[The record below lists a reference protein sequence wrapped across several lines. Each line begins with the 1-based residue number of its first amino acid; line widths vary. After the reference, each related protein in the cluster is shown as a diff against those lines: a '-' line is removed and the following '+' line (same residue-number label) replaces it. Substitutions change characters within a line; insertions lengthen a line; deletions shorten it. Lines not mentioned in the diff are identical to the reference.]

1 VPQDATISASGD
13 ITASHTY
20 TQAGSFTVHV
30 TAWDSQ
36 SSKAV
41 SFKVTVAAAAAAP
54 AITVAGASS
63 VAPGDTMSVTGKGFS
78 AGERVTVSV
87 PGEQSTSSVTASST
101 GTISATL
108 AMPASAEP
116 GLHAVVASGASS
128 DTPAAATVDVQP
140 ATAPS
145 YQPQVTL
152 SPSSGP
158 HGTLLSIA
166 GSGFA
171 PRELITIAFRSGTDT
186 LATQTIRAD
195 GAGVLGGAAMSV
207 PDVAPIGAADVVV
220 TGSVSKAVTTEPFEV
235 TTGASTATV
244 YRPTLDLA
252 ASGSS
257 VIVSGSGFAPNEEV
271 SVGVDGRAARTVYAD
286 GTGSLAPV
294 TIAAP
299 ADGDHAVGAT
309 GVESLTAASAS
320 FMVQNGTVSVPR

>member
-1 VPQDATISASGD
+1 
-13 ITASHTY
+13 
-20 TQAGSFTVHV
+20 
-30 TAWDSQ
+30 
-36 SSKAV
+36 
-41 SFKVTVAAAAAAP
+41 
-54 AITVAGASS
+54 
-63 VAPGDTMSVTGKGFS
+63 
-78 AGERVTVSV
+78 
-87 PGEQSTSSVTASST
+87 
-101 GTISATL
+101 
-108 AMPASAEP
+108 
-116 GLHAVVASGASS
+116 
-128 DTPAAATVDVQP
+128 VDVQP

-145 YQPQVTL
+145 YQPQVAL

-171 PRELITIAFRSGTDT
+171 PRERLTIAFRSGTDT

-220 TGSVSKAVTTEPFEV
+220 TGAVSKTVTTAPFQV

-257 VIVSGSGFAPNEEV
+257 VVVNGSGFAPDEQV
-271 SVGVDGRAARTVYAD
+271 SVEVDGRAVQTVHAD
-286 GTGSLAPV
+286 STGSLAHV

-299 ADGDHAVGAT
+299 ADGDHAIGAT
-309 GVESLTAASAS
+309 GVDSLMPADAS
-320 FMVQNGTVSVPR
+320 FTVRNGAVSVPR